1 MLKSASVQNS
11 PHAVIDRL
19 AVEQWEASERGE
31 MPDDERDAYREAAQE
46 FLRHINATLVFI
58 VSRPNLRLALWQV
71 AFGMNLAMCDGLNMD
86 EKARELGVSRAAL
99 SKGARDYQRGMQLP
113 MAEGMRDSAGACA
126 EARERQL
133 SNV

>member
-19 AVEQWEASERGE
+19 AVEQWEAHERGE
-31 MPDDERDAYREAAQE
+31 MPDDERDAYREAAQQY
-46 FLRHINATLVFI
+46 LRHLNSTLVFI
-58 VSRPNLRLALWQV
+58 VTRPNLRLAIWQV
-71 AFGMNLAMCDGLNMD
+71 ACGMGLAMCDGMSLD
-86 EKARELGVSRAAL
+86 ERARELGVTRAAL
-99 SKGARDYQRGMQLP
+99 SKGAKDYQRGMQLP
-113 MAEGMRDSAGACA
+113 LAEGMRDSAGACA